1 MAARGDYILIKYNG
15 VDEDFYHETLITGVI
30 SEDPTEVTL
39 YTADQDHYQ
48 FNIAPGDDVEA
59 VYWIGLPGGRPAHV
73 PENQIYRF
81 RHNVPPNER
90 QRLFAEAQGML
101 GAAPAPPPAPLAAPM
116 RNVQRQG
123 LGRPAG
129 AAARRAEPGRVWVF
143 AEDHGRHQKGDS
155 VEELPAGS
163 VVLGERAVVPM
174 ADGSTAFLQ
183 MIPQDG
189 IDEFKMDDL
198 RVMPVKFDGMGRR
211 RRLFQDG
218 VASFVPDEPEGG
230 LGLEGPRTVSW
241 RCQTYVERS
250 QTPGMMV
257 APLLQ
262 QHVATALRDEHQVAK
277 EQRKAR
283 EERRLGRQNNKN
295 HKDKAPEGQG
305 RRFLDRATN
314 SVISSLNEM
323 QGCAGVHDGT
333 PAMGQMLSQDAI
345 RCDVA
350 STPPSPTLY
359 TRHGAV
365 RELLSGIVDY
375 AGSDCS
381 TTVRPY
387 RRDQV
392 SLPDPGRP
400 SADLLSTLPEPDQDL
415 LKSWDTH
422 MLADP
427 ADVGFYRES
436 GHQFRLYF
444 DEIFKAQ
451 RGVYVE
457 FLKDLS
463 DAKMIGWTEKPLS
476 LVTPFFVVKKHDR
489 LRLIMDCRNT
499 NPLFRAPPAPEMG
512 TAAAWGNLERPEARP
527 GAEAGG
533 ADASGSGGSK
543 LWVAQADVKDCFH
556 CVRNLPELCPYFCTP
571 PITEGERADA
581 GIGGPS
587 GLGDLARE
595 VSVYPMLLTLPMGFS
610 WAFYFVQR
618 LVEHQCRVSLAGAG
632 LAFKFLRD
640 QAPAPDLGTQ
650 LAVLPYC
657 DNINVAGIR
666 REEVKEAKD
675 VIVRRLRFVQFTVHE
690 ETEPETLS
698 YSLGRVIDGESWVV
712 RNRSERGER
721 LRKVC
726 EALEG
731 GQPVTGRQ
739 MKQYLGHVVD
749 FFLIGREAL
758 SVLRACYDFAQAPED
773 LEVNPGFDE
782 IPEAFMDPDKWHEVF
797 AMRFR
802 KEEAIPILEGAVER
816 ISGPSR
822 ESRREKRQSIFGA
835 FERLALS
842 GQHSILERHSIT
854 APTEGLYT
862 AWWEEL
868 QDFVAMNGCTLDSV
882 RNADIALVD
891 FADYLFLE
899 GFERPDL
906 MKMYAAAAWH
916 LAGLSPIGKLRFPR
930 FSRAARGL
938 GLLAPAQT
946 VPPVPFEVVCWIA
959 WHIYLRLQDWTIP
972 LCLLTMF
979 VCYFR
984 PVDVHSLREE
994 DLVPPGGSSSHW
1006 VLNVHPARRGET
1018 SKVGVSDEALLL
1030 DSPYL
1035 PGLGPALH
1043 RRRRGQRLAKLFEV
1057 SERELSMQWGRSQ
1070 EQLGLL
1076 PSQRRRLYQIRHAGP
1091 PHDILMGVRT
1101 LLDVKRRGRWSSD
1114 ATVKRCEAAG
1124 VVQQEWAKLSTAQ
1137 QAAASR
1143 AAEWMQSQE
1152 LYCGTHGI
1160 LDSAGRQG
1168 IGGVGW
1174 DTEISSKA
1182 DLSSAAVIRSI
1193 ARDFKAGENRF
1204 GLSGAFAALWVG
1216 IVCST

>member
-1 MAARGDYILIKYNG
+1 
-15 VDEDFYHETLITGVI
+15 
-30 SEDPTEVTL
+30 
-39 YTADQDHYQ
+39 
-48 FNIAPGDDVEA
+48 
-59 VYWIGLPGGRPAHV
+59 
-73 PENQIYRF
+73 
-81 RHNVPPNER
+81 
-90 QRLFAEAQGML
+90 
-101 GAAPAPPPAPLAAPM
+101 
-116 RNVQRQG
+116 
-123 LGRPAG
+123 
-129 AAARRAEPGRVWVF
+129 
-143 AEDHGRHQKGDS
+143 
-155 VEELPAGS
+155 
-163 VVLGERAVVPM
+163 
-174 ADGSTAFLQ
+174 
-183 MIPQDG
+183 
-189 IDEFKMDDL
+189 
-198 RVMPVKFDGMGRR
+198 
-211 RRLFQDG
+211 
-218 VASFVPDEPEGG
+218 
-230 LGLEGPRTVSW
+230 
-241 RCQTYVERS
+241 
-250 QTPGMMV
+250 
-257 APLLQ
+257 
-262 QHVATALRDEHQVAK
+262 
-277 EQRKAR
+277 
-283 EERRLGRQNNKN
+283 
-295 HKDKAPEGQG
+295 
-305 RRFLDRATN
+305 
-314 SVISSLNEM
+314 
-323 QGCAGVHDGT
+323 
-333 PAMGQMLSQDAI
+333 
-345 RCDVA
+345 
-350 STPPSPTLY
+350 
-359 TRHGAV
+359 
-365 RELLSGIVDY
+365 
-375 AGSDCS
+375 
-381 TTVRPY
+381 
-387 RRDQV
+387 
-392 SLPDPGRP
+392 
-400 SADLLSTLPEPDQDL
+400 
-415 LKSWDTH
+415 
-422 MLADP
+422 
-427 ADVGFYRES
+427 
-436 GHQFRLYF
+436 
-444 DEIFKAQ
+444 
-451 RGVYVE
+451 
-457 FLKDLS
+457 
-463 DAKMIGWTEKPLS
+463 
-476 LVTPFFVVKKHDR
+476 
-489 LRLIMDCRNT
+489 
-499 NPLFRAPPAPEMG
+499 
-512 TAAAWGNLERPEARP
+512 ARP
-527 GAEAGG
+527 GTEVGG
-533 ADASGSGGSK
+533 ADDSGGGGSK

-556 CVRNLPELCPYFCTP
+556 CVRNLPELCPYFCMP

-581 GIGGPS
+581 GIDGPS

-610 WAFYFVQR
+610 WAFYCVQR

-749 FFLIGREAL
+749 FFLIRREVL
-758 SVLRACYDFAQAPED
+758 SVLRACYDFAQAAEKKPQSGDPLHDVDTVLPVTRQALGEAPED

-782 IPEAFMDPDKWHEVF
+782 IPEAFMDPDKWHEGKKTALARHGEGVTSRLQRHHRGSTP
-797 AMRFR
+797 ARSAGSTPLR
-802 KEEAIPILEGAVER
+802 LQRQGAVER

-822 ESRREKRQSIFGA
+822 DIRRERRQNIFGA

-868 QDFVAMNGCTLDSV
+868 QDFVAMNGYTLDSV

-916 LAGLSPIGKLRFPR
+916 LASLSPIGKLRFPR

-946 VPPVPFEVVCWIA
+946 VPPVPFELVCWVA

-994 DLVPPGGSSSHW
+994 DLVPPGGSSTHW

-1043 RRRRGQRLAKLFEV
+1043 RRLRGHRLAKLFEV
-1057 SERELSMQWGRSQ
+1057 SERELSTQWGRSQ

-1076 PSQRRRLYQIRHAGP
+1076 PSQRYRLYQIRHAGP
-1091 PHDILMGVRT
+1091 SHDILMGVRT

-1114 ATVKRCEAAG
+1114 ATVKRYEAAG
-1124 VVQQEWAKLSTAQ
+1124 LVQQEWAKLSTAQ

-1143 AAEWMQSQE
+1143 AAEWM
-1152 LYCGTHGI
+1152 
-1160 LDSAGRQG
+1160 
-1168 IGGVGW
+1168 
-1174 DTEISSKA
+1174 
-1182 DLSSAAVIRSI
+1182 
-1193 ARDFKAGENRF
+1193 
-1204 GLSGAFAALWVG
+1204 
-1216 IVCST
+1216 

>member
-1 MAARGDYILIKYNG
+1 
-15 VDEDFYHETLITGVI
+15 
-30 SEDPTEVTL
+30 
-39 YTADQDHYQ
+39 
-48 FNIAPGDDVEA
+48 
-59 VYWIGLPGGRPAHV
+59 
-73 PENQIYRF
+73 
-81 RHNVPPNER
+81 
-90 QRLFAEAQGML
+90 
-101 GAAPAPPPAPLAAPM
+101 
-116 RNVQRQG
+116 
-123 LGRPAG
+123 
-129 AAARRAEPGRVWVF
+129 
-143 AEDHGRHQKGDS
+143 
-155 VEELPAGS
+155 
-163 VVLGERAVVPM
+163 
-174 ADGSTAFLQ
+174 
-183 MIPQDG
+183 
-189 IDEFKMDDL
+189 
-198 RVMPVKFDGMGRR
+198 
-211 RRLFQDG
+211 
-218 VASFVPDEPEGG
+218 
-230 LGLEGPRTVSW
+230 
-241 RCQTYVERS
+241 
-250 QTPGMMV
+250 
-257 APLLQ
+257 
-262 QHVATALRDEHQVAK
+262 
-277 EQRKAR
+277 
-283 EERRLGRQNNKN
+283 
-295 HKDKAPEGQG
+295 
-305 RRFLDRATN
+305 
-314 SVISSLNEM
+314 
-323 QGCAGVHDGT
+323 
-333 PAMGQMLSQDAI
+333 MGQMLSQDAI

-350 STPPSPTLY
+350 STPPSQTLY

-457 FLKDLS
+457 FLRDLS

-499 NPLFRAPPAPEMG
+499 NLLFRAPPAPEMG

-527 GAEAGG
+527 GTEAGG
-533 ADASGSGGSK
+533 ADDSGSGGSK

-556 CVRNLPELCPYFCTP
+556 CVRNLPELCPYFCMP

-581 GIGGPS
+581 GIVGPS

-749 FFLIGREAL
+749 FFLIRREVL
-758 SVLRACYDFAQAPED
+758 SVLRACYDFAQAAEKKPQSLWASARREVRWIRSLTFIGLARLDRPWHDTVVSTDACESGAGIAARQADPSEAPED

-802 KEEAIPILEGAVER
+802 KEEAIPILEGRASLLGIQHYMRSSRSFGKRLLLVGDQLGNTLAIGRSRASSYDLLIIIRRIATYMLATGSSLSARWTPSELNEGKKTALARHGEGVTSRPAGSTPLRLQRQGAVER

-822 ESRREKRQSIFGA
+822 DIRRERRQSIFGA

-868 QDFVAMNGCTLDSV
+868 QDFVAMNGYTLDSV

-946 VPPVPFEVVCWIA
+946 VPPVPFELVCWIA

-979 VCYFR
+979 ACYFR

-994 DLVPPGGSSSHW
+994 DLVPPGGSSTHW

-1030 DSPYL
+1030 DSPCL

-1043 RRRRGQRLAKLFEV
+1043 RRLRGQRLAKLFEV

-1076 PSQRRRLYQIRHAGP
+1076 PSQRHRLYQIRHAGP
-1091 PHDILMGVRT
+1091 SHDILMGVRT

-1114 ATVKRCEAAG
+1114 ATVKRYEAAG

-1143 AAEWMQSQE
+1143 AAEWMQSQVGMFSAPSPGGRGAGGHRGSSRS
-1152 LYCGTHGI
+1152 CTAARTGSSTARAARASAA
-1160 LDSAGRQG
+1160 SAGTRESVQRPTSR
-1168 IGGVGW
+1168 VRP
-1174 DTEISSKA
+1174 SSGTSPATSK
-1182 DLSSAAVIRSI
+1182 R
-1193 ARDFKAGENRF
+1193 ARTA
-1204 GLSGAFAALWVG
+1204 SG
-1216 IVCST
+1216 